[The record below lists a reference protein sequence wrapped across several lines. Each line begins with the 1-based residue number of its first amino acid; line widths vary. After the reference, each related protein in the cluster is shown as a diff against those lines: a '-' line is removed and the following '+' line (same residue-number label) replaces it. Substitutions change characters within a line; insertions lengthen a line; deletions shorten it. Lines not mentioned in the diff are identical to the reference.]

1 MNTIT
6 VNFKNTCTSKP
17 TTKSE
22 KINESNNTK
31 YQVQT
36 DPLTFAEL
44 MLQGRTWCPATFNGG
59 RSNAN
64 WTSQSVFA
72 LDFDSGILPEVIIA
86 RCQSLDIIPNVVYTS
101 FSDSQELRKFRLVFF
116 IDMIIK
122 TQEKA
127 KELQLTLME
136 LFPECDASC
145 KDYARM
151 FFAAKEVVYVDEQI
165 NDTIKLAKHVIN
177 RRNSV
182 NRSEASLFTQKSV
195 TNESDTSNSKPPAYS
210 NKQNGNLDFKKS
222 LRKINKKNF
231 SLDRAIERIQIL
243 QDFFA
248 GEKLKHPQLF
258 GLATNMLYINNGL
271 DMMVEVMRAYNK
283 EGRIYYKD
291 DKFEMIEQVRKSNYK
306 SQRIEQFS
314 PYKEDHIWKNVF
326 TACLP

>member
-6 VNFKNTCTSKP
+6 INFKNTCTSKP
-17 TTKSE
+17 VTKND
-22 KINESNNTK
+22 KVNESINTK
-31 YQVQT
+31 TKVQT

-101 FSDSQELRKFRLVFF
+101 FSDSPELRKFRLVFF

-151 FFAAKEVVYVDEQI
+151 FFAAKEVVHVDEQI
-165 NDTIKLAKHVIN
+165 NDTVKLAKHVIN

-195 TNESDTSNSKPPAYS
+195 MNDVDAANSNTTRTQRTKPDF
-210 NKQNGNLDFKKS
+210 NKS
-222 LRKINKKNF
+222 IRKLNKKNF
-231 SLDRAIERIQIL
+231 NLDRAMERIQIL

-258 GLATNMLYINNGL
+258 GLASNMKYINGGL
-271 DMMVEVMRAYNK
+271 DMMIEVMKGYNK
-283 EGRIYYKD
+283 EGRIYYND
-291 DKFEMIEQVRKSNYK
+291 DKFEMIEQVRKSDYK
-306 SQRIEQFS
+306 SQQIGQFS

-326 TACLP
+326 TACLA